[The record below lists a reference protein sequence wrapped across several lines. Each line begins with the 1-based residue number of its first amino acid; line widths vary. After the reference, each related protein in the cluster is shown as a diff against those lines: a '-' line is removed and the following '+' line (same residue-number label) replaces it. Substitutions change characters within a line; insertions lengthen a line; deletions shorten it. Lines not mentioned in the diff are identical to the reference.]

1 MPIYTKT
8 GDRGETSLA
17 NMQRVS
23 KASPRLEAY
32 GTADELNAWV
42 GMLYAQLT
50 KLNSQHSTL
59 NTQLSTQAGGDAC
72 VSGHSTVTPQRATVT
87 PQRSALQWLQNRL
100 FNVGAA
106 LSLAEGEWL
115 REEDVSQ
122 LEHWI
127 DAMQAELPPLRC
139 FILPAGNEAVATAH
153 ICRTITR
160 RLERLVVALNETE
173 ESKSADDICLRFI
186 NRLSDYFFTLA
197 RYISYLSAIPEVPW
211 RRE

>member
-50 KLNSQHSTL
+50 TLNSQHSTL
-59 NTQLSTQAGGDAC
+59 NSQ
-72 VSGHSTVTPQRATVT
+72 HSTHNSQLTTLT

-160 RLERLVVALNETE
+160 RLERLVVALNETA

-186 NRLSDYFFTLA
+186 NRLSDYFFALA
-197 RYISYLSAIPEVPW
+197 RYIAHLSDIPDVPW
-211 RRE
+211 SKE

>member
-50 KLNSQHSTL
+50 TLNAQHSTL
-59 NTQLSTQAGGDAC
+59 
-72 VSGHSTVTPQRATVT
+72 T

-115 REEDVSQ
+115 REEDVLQ
-122 LEHWI
+122 LEEWI
-127 DAMQAELPPLRC
+127 DTMQAELPPLRC

-160 RLERLVVALNETE
+160 RLERLVVALKETA

-197 RYISYLSAIPEVPW
+197 RYIAYLFNIQDTPW
-211 RRE
+211 ER

>member
-23 KASPRLEAY
+23 KVSPRLEAY

-72 VSGHSTVTPQRATVT
+72 VSGHSTVTPQR
-87 PQRSALQWLQNRL
+87 SALQWLQNRL

-115 REEDVSQ
+115 REEDVLQ
-122 LEHWI
+122 LEEWI

-160 RLERLVVALNETE
+160 RLERLVVALNETA

-186 NRLSDYFFTLA
+186 NRLSDYFFALA
-197 RYISYLSAIPEVPW
+197 RYIAHLSDIPDVPW
-211 RRE
+211 SKE

>member
-50 KLNSQHSTL
+50 TLNSHPSTINSPSPL
-59 NTQLSTQAGGDAC
+59 
-72 VSGHSTVTPQRATVT
+72 T

-160 RLERLVVALNETE
+160 RLERLVVALNETA

-186 NRLSDYFFTLA
+186 NRLSDYFFALA
-197 RYISYLSAIPEVPW
+197 RYIAHLSDIPDVPW
-211 RRE
+211 SKE

>member
-50 KLNSQHSTL
+50 TLNSHPSTINSPSPL
-59 NTQLSTQAGGDAC
+59 
-72 VSGHSTVTPQRATVT
+72 T

-160 RLERLVVALNETE
+160 RLERLVVALKETA

-186 NRLSDYFFTLA
+186 NRLSDYFFALA
-197 RYISYLSAIPEVPW
+197 RYIAHLSDIPDVPW
-211 RRE
+211 SKE

>member
-59 NTQLSTQAGGDAC
+59 
-72 VSGHSTVTPQRATVT
+72 TPQL
-87 PQRSALQWLQNRL
+87 SALQWLQNRL

-160 RLERLVVALNETE
+160 RLERLVVALKETA

-197 RYISYLSAIPEVPW
+197 RYIAYLFNIQDTPW
-211 RRE
+211 ER